1 MVRYVGIRRL
11 YPVNGANFA
20 LQTKDA
26 YVQTVFLEV
35 AQAAASR
42 HDVGDG
48 GQEFRISHLRRRSD
62 SGDYR
67 VDTQNPCR
75 IRRPRHIF
83 CLGKNVEQHP
93 DLYRAIA
100 DAGHKVGNHSYSHIK
115 GWGMATGQYVA
126 DVDLANQLVESDIFR
141 PPYGRIRRRQ
151 AEVLSERYRL
161 VMGGIVSQDYS
172 PSVTPQECL
181 RNVTRYVDGGS
192 IVVFHDSAKAFR
204 NTEYALPRAIEY
216 IAEAGF
222 RFGTIGAAAE
232 PVGPAAK
239 GLHRPDG
246 HRIEAEHPPLVG
258 AGGLSGRY

>member
-1 MVRYVGIRRL
+1 MFRPCFLRLLRPLLPDMTWEMADRSSVYLTFDDGPTPGVTEWILKTLAGYGVR
-11 YPVNGANFA
+11 ATF
-20 LQTKDA
+20 
-26 YVQTVFLEV
+26 
-35 AQAAASR
+35 
-42 HDVGDG
+42 
-48 GQEFRISHLRRRSD
+48 
-62 SGDYR
+62 
-67 VDTQNPCR
+67 
-75 IRRPRHIF
+75 F

-172 PSVTPQECL
+172 PSVTPRECL
-181 RNVTRYVDGGS
+181 RNVTRYVGGGS

-232 PVGPAAK
+232 SADSAAK
-239 GLHRPDG
+239 VFPLPACRGK
-246 HRIEAEHPPLVG
+246 EAEHTPLAG

>member
-1 MVRYVGIRRL
+1 MTWEMADRSSVYLTFDDGPTPGITEWILKTLAGYGVR
-11 YPVNGANFA
+11 ATF
-20 LQTKDA
+20 
-26 YVQTVFLEV
+26 
-35 AQAAASR
+35 
-42 HDVGDG
+42 
-48 GQEFRISHLRRRSD
+48 
-62 SGDYR
+62 
-67 VDTQNPCR
+67 
-75 IRRPRHIF
+75 F

-192 IVVFHDSAKAFR
+192 IVVFHDSAKSVPQYGIR
-204 NTEYALPRAIEY
+204 
-216 IAEAGF
+216 
-222 RFGTIGAAAE
+222 AAAGDRIHRGGGV
-232 PVGPAAK
+232 PVRNDRCRCGT
-239 GLHRPDG
+239 R
-246 HRIEAEHPPLVG
+246 G
-258 AGGLSGRY
+258 AGSEGSPPA

>member
-1 MVRYVGIRRL
+1 MVLTLHSKRRTLMFRPCFLRLLRPLLPDMTWEMADRSSVYLTFDDGPTPGITEWILKTLAGYGVR
-11 YPVNGANFA
+11 ATF
-20 LQTKDA
+20 
-26 YVQTVFLEV
+26 
-35 AQAAASR
+35 
-42 HDVGDG
+42 
-48 GQEFRISHLRRRSD
+48 
-62 SGDYR
+62 
-67 VDTQNPCR
+67 
-75 IRRPRHIF
+75 F

-100 DAGHKVGNHSYSHIK
+100 DAGHKV
-115 GWGMATGQYVA
+115 
-126 DVDLANQLVESDIFR
+126 
-141 PPYGRIRRRQ
+141 
-151 AEVLSERYRL
+151 
-161 VMGGIVSQDYS
+161 
-172 PSVTPQECL
+172 
-181 RNVTRYVDGGS
+181 
-192 IVVFHDSAKAFR
+192 R

>member
-1 MVRYVGIRRL
+1 MFRPCFLRLLRPLLPDMTWEMADRSSVYLTFDDGPTPGITEWILKTLAGYGVR
-11 YPVNGANFA
+11 ATF
-20 LQTKDA
+20 
-26 YVQTVFLEV
+26 
-35 AQAAASR
+35 
-42 HDVGDG
+42 
-48 GQEFRISHLRRRSD
+48 
-62 SGDYR
+62 
-67 VDTQNPCR
+67 
-75 IRRPRHIF
+75 F

-115 GWGMATGQYVA
+115 GRGMATGQYVA

>member
-1 MVRYVGIRRL
+1 MFRPCFLRLLRPLLPDMTWEMADRSSVYLTFDDGPTPGITEWILKTLAGYGVR
-11 YPVNGANFA
+11 ATF
-20 LQTKDA
+20 
-26 YVQTVFLEV
+26 
-35 AQAAASR
+35 
-42 HDVGDG
+42 
-48 GQEFRISHLRRRSD
+48 
-62 SGDYR
+62 
-67 VDTQNPCR
+67 
-75 IRRPRHIF
+75 F

-192 IVVFHDSAKAFR
+192 IVVFHD
-204 NTEYALPRAIEY
+204 
-216 IAEAGF
+216 
-222 RFGTIGAAAE
+222 
-232 PVGPAAK
+232 
-239 GLHRPDG
+239 
-246 HRIEAEHPPLVG
+246 
-258 AGGLSGRY
+258 